1 MNYKIALLPLLVA
14 GMLASCNSDEEMI
27 RTNPDY
33 VEAGY
38 GALTVT
44 LTNPGKGSTKA
55 GEELTD
61 VATAEE
67 KTIKS
72 VAFFVQTG
80 TETVEGEEKI
90 GKFGAYFSTEEP
102 LSANGL
108 QEELAEV
115 AAGSYTAK
123 IRHKSDGWANP
134 KVIVIANYAENG
146 LTDVLKAVQ
155 HWDDLANVQTLA
167 LTANPQTPLLMYATQ
182 NIDSWKRS
190 GGNGGGAADATFEL
204 QRLVSRIDI
213 HNNAFVE
220 ADQNQGFV
228 LTSARLVRSKVKSYL
243 LPENTSIGSVD
254 VATEAFPAANNVV
267 VDNGIQKL
275 DTLYAYENPNG
286 DASKATAVQIDGTYR
301 GGNISKI
308 IALKKADGVGT
319 IGDPIALA
327 RNTRYVININPAPDS
342 TDITWNIQVKEWNE
356 ADTIKVK
363 PVFPVPEL
371 VDVNA
376 NGITNPLSWDEDSK
390 TISTDGTATG
400 TLTFKT
406 VGTTASVYKVAYE
419 YDTKGASIETDL
431 EVTPI
436 VVAGTPVITYAAQVE
451 TPFTINV
458 PKQKDNQRV
467 PMNIY
472 VIIQNGG
479 NTDACD
485 TITIESRPNYAD
497 TELKPVLM
505 KNSTTGKNFFWAPVN
520 VGATDM
526 PTLVSTTEDITTTC
540 GKIFQWGRKVGFAA
554 STDAADA
561 DTTGIGA
568 DLGRPTQADLTNMR
582 KWDGKFIYCSD
593 KNPNTQNNWL
603 LINGAGKDNPAGS
616 EMQADAWYQKLW
628 NSETEDNPVKTA
640 YDPCPAGWR
649 VPTLSEWKAIGA
661 GNRDIV
667 KEWDGA
673 AKLIK
678 IAGVEEGSPLV
689 LPAAG
694 SRHYSSGA
702 SNDRGSYGY
711 YWSASAPSGNIG
723 ASRVYFNNAT
733 LNTSTNPRGYGYSV
747 RCVQE

>member
-14 GMLASCNSDEEMI
+14 GMLASCNSDEEII

-44 LTNPGKGSTKA
+44 LTNPGKSLTKA

-80 TETVEGEEKI
+80 METVDGEEMA

-115 AAGSYTAK
+115 TAGNYTAK
-123 IRHKSDGWANP
+123 IRHQSDGWADP

-146 LTDVLKAVQ
+146 LTETLKNIQ
-155 HWDDLANVQTLA
+155 RWDDLANVRTLA
-167 LTANPQTPLLMYATQ
+167 LAANPQTPLLMYATQ
-182 NIDSWKRS
+182 KIGAWERN
-190 GGNGGGAADATFEL
+190 GGNGGGTAEATFEL
-204 QRLVSRIDI
+204 ERLVSRIDI
-213 HNNAFVE
+213 HNNAYVDGDE
-220 ADQNQGFV
+220 SKGFV
-228 LTSARLVRSKVKSYL
+228 LTSARLVRSKLHSYL
-243 LPENTSIGSVD
+243 LPENASIGSVD
-254 VATEAFPAANNVV
+254 VATEAFPTSGNVV

-275 DTLYAYENPNG
+275 DTLYAYENPN
-286 DASKATAVQIDGTYR
+286 DEASKATAVQIDGTYR

-342 TDITWNIQVKEWNE
+342 TDIVWNIQVKEWAE
-356 ADTIKVK
+356 SDTIKVK
-363 PVFPVPEL
+363 PVFPVPAIEG
-371 VDVNA
+371 VDA
-376 NGITNPLSWDEDSK
+376 SGITGSLSWDAASK
-390 TISTDGTATG
+390 TISTDGSATG
-400 TLTFKT
+400 TLSFHTE
-406 VGTTASVYKVAYE
+406 GTTASVYKVAYE

-431 EVTPI
+431 VATPI
-436 VVAGTPVITYAAQVE
+436 VEAGTPVITYAAKVV

-479 NTDACD
+479 NEEACD
-485 TITIESRPNYAD
+485 TITIESRPNYFG

-520 VGATDM
+520 VGATSM
-526 PTLVSTTEDITTTC
+526 PTSVASTGDITETC
-540 GKIFQWGRKVGFAA
+540 GKIFQWGRQYGFPA
-554 STDAADA
+554 SDAAV
-561 DTTGIGA
+561 DTVGIGT
-568 DLGRPTQADLTNMR
+568 DLGRPTKDDLADMS
-582 KWDGKFIYCSD
+582 KWNGKFIYRSD
-593 KNPNTQNNWL
+593 KNPNTQYNWL
-603 LINGAGKDNPAGS
+603 LINGVGQDNPAGS
-616 EMQADAWYQKLW
+616 GMVADGWYQKLW
-628 NSETEDNPVKTA
+628 NTGAEDTPVKSA

-661 GNRDIV
+661 GGQIADS
-667 KEWDGA
+667 WDGT
-673 AKLIK
+673 AKLMK
-678 IAGVEEGSPLV
+678 IPGVDGSALV

-694 SRHYSSGA
+694 GRNRSSGA
-702 SNDRGSYGY
+702 SYFQGSFGY
-711 YWSASAPSGNIG
+711 YWSSSPSGAF
-723 ASRVYFNNAT
+723 ASSVNFNSAS
-733 LNTSTNPRGYGYSV
+733 LSTNTGSRASGYSV

>member
-14 GMLASCNSDEEMI
+14 GMLASCNSDEEII

-44 LTNPGKGSTKA
+44 LTNPGKSLTKA

-80 TETVEGEEKI
+80 METVDGEEMA

-115 AAGSYTAK
+115 TAGNYTAK
-123 IRHKSDGWANP
+123 IRHQSDGWADP

-146 LTDVLKAVQ
+146 LTETLKNIQ
-155 HWDDLANVQTLA
+155 RWDDLANVRTLA
-167 LTANPQTPLLMYATQ
+167 LAANPQTPLLMYATQ
-182 NIDSWKRS
+182 KIGAWERN
-190 GGNGGGAADATFEL
+190 GGNGGGTAEATFEL
-204 QRLVSRIDI
+204 ERLVSRIDI
-213 HNNAFVE
+213 HNNAYVDGDE
-220 ADQNQGFV
+220 SKGFV
-228 LTSARLVRSKVKSYL
+228 LTSARLVRSKLHSYL
-243 LPENTSIGSVD
+243 LPENASIGSVD
-254 VATEAFPAANNVV
+254 VATEAFPTSGNVV

-275 DTLYAYENPNG
+275 DTLYAYENPN
-286 DASKATAVQIDGTYR
+286 DEASKATAVQIDGTYR

-342 TDITWNIQVKEWNE
+342 TDIVWNIQVKEWAE
-356 ADTIKVK
+356 SDTIKVK
-363 PVFPVPEL
+363 PVFPVPAIEG
-371 VDVNA
+371 VDA
-376 NGITNPLSWDEDSK
+376 SGITGSLSWDAASK
-390 TISTDGTATG
+390 TISTDGSATG
-400 TLTFKT
+400 TLSFHTE
-406 VGTTASVYKVAYE
+406 GTTASVYKVAYE

-431 EVTPI
+431 VATPI
-436 VVAGTPVITYAAQVE
+436 VEAGTPVITYAAKVV

-479 NTDACD
+479 NEEACD
-485 TITIESRPNYAD
+485 TITIESRPNYFG

-520 VGATDM
+520 VGATSM
-526 PTLVSTTEDITTTC
+526 PTSVASTGDITETC
-540 GKIFQWGRKVGFAA
+540 GKIFQWGRQYGFPA
-554 STDAADA
+554 SDAAV
-561 DTTGIGA
+561 DTVGIGT
-568 DLGRPTQADLTNMR
+568 DLGRPTKDDLADMS
-582 KWDGKFIYCSD
+582 KWNGKFIYRSD
-593 KNPNTQNNWL
+593 KNPNTQYNWL
-603 LINGAGKDNPAGS
+603 LINGVGQDNPAGS
-616 EMQADAWYQKLW
+616 GMVADGWYQKLW
-628 NSETEDNPVKTA
+628 NTGAEDTPVKSA

-661 GNRDIV
+661 GGQIADS
-667 KEWDGA
+667 WDGT
-673 AKLIK
+673 AKLMK
-678 IAGVEEGSPLV
+678 IPGVDGSALV

-694 SRHYSSGA
+694 YRSSAAGA
-702 SNDRGSYGY
+702 SLNQGSDGN
-711 YWSASAPSGNIG
+711 YWSSSVPSGNTN
-723 ASRVYFNNAT
+723 ASGVYFFGAT
-733 LNTSTNPRGYGYSV
+733 LTTNASYRANGYSV

>member
-14 GMLASCNSDEEMI
+14 GMLASCNSDEEII

-44 LTNPGKGSTKA
+44 LTNPGKSLTKA

-80 TETVEGEEKI
+80 METVDGEEMA

-115 AAGSYTAK
+115 TAGNYTAK
-123 IRHKSDGWANP
+123 IRHQSDGWADP

-146 LTDVLKAVQ
+146 LTETLKNIQ
-155 HWDDLANVQTLA
+155 RWDDLANVRTLA
-167 LTANPQTPLLMYATQ
+167 LAANPQTPLLMYATQ
-182 NIDSWKRS
+182 KIGAWERN
-190 GGNGGGAADATFEL
+190 GGNGGGTAEATFEL
-204 QRLVSRIDI
+204 ERLVSRIDI
-213 HNNAFVE
+213 HNNAYVDGDE
-220 ADQNQGFV
+220 SKGFV
-228 LTSARLVRSKVKSYL
+228 LTSARLVRSKLHSYL
-243 LPENTSIGSVD
+243 LPENASIGSVD
-254 VATEAFPAANNVV
+254 VATEAFPTSGNVV

-275 DTLYAYENPNG
+275 DTLYAYENPN
-286 DASKATAVQIDGTYR
+286 DEASKATAVQIDGTYR

-342 TDITWNIQVKEWNE
+342 TDIVWNIQVKEWAE
-356 ADTIKVK
+356 SDTIKVK
-363 PVFPVPEL
+363 PVFPVPAIEG
-371 VDVNA
+371 VDA
-376 NGITNPLSWDEDSK
+376 SGITGSLSWDAASK
-390 TISTDGTATG
+390 TISTDGSATG
-400 TLTFKT
+400 TLSFHTE
-406 VGTTASVYKVAYE
+406 GTTASVYKVAYE

-431 EVTPI
+431 VATPI
-436 VVAGTPVITYAAQVE
+436 VEAGTPVITYAAKVV

-479 NTDACD
+479 NEEACD
-485 TITIESRPNYAD
+485 TITIESRPNYFG

-520 VGATDM
+520 VGATSM
-526 PTLVSTTEDITTTC
+526 PTSVASTGDITETC
-540 GKIFQWGRKVGFAA
+540 GKIFQWGRQYGFPA
-554 STDAADA
+554 SDAAV
-561 DTTGIGA
+561 DTVGIGT
-568 DLGRPTQADLTNMR
+568 DLGRPTKDDLADMS
-582 KWDGKFIYCSD
+582 KWNGKFIYRSD
-593 KNPNTQNNWL
+593 KNPNTQYNWL
-603 LINGAGKDNPAGS
+603 LINGVGQDNPAGS
-616 EMQADAWYQKLW
+616 GMVADGWYQKLW
-628 NSETEDNPVKTA
+628 NTGAEDTPVKSA

-661 GNRDIV
+661 GGQIADS
-667 KEWDGA
+667 WDGT
-673 AKLIK
+673 AKLMK
-678 IAGVEEGSPLV
+678 IPGVDGSALV

-694 SRHYSSGA
+694 SRVSAAGASSGQ
-702 SNDRGSYGY
+702 GSSGN
-711 YWSASAPSGNIG
+711 YWSSSVPSGNTYAG
-723 ASRVYFNNAT
+723 AVYFTGAT
-733 LNTSTNPRGYGYSV
+733 LNTNTFSRASGYSV

>member
-14 GMLASCNSDEEMI
+14 GMLASCNSDEEII

-44 LTNPGKGSTKA
+44 LTNPGKSLTKA

-67 KTIKS
+67 MTIKS

-80 TETVEGEEKI
+80 METVDGEEMA

-115 AAGSYTAK
+115 STGNYTAK
-123 IRHKSDGWANP
+123 IRHQSDGWADP

-146 LTDVLKAVQ
+146 LTETLKNIQ
-155 HWDDLANVQTLA
+155 RWDDLANVRTLA
-167 LTANPQTPLLMYATQ
+167 LAANPQTPLLMYATQ
-182 NIDSWKRS
+182 NIEAWKRS
-190 GGNGGGAADATFEL
+190 GGSGGGTAETTFEL
-204 QRLVSRIDI
+204 ERLVSRIDI
-213 HNNAFVE
+213 HNNAYVDGDE
-220 ADQNQGFV
+220 SKGFV
-228 LTSARLVRSKVKSYL
+228 LTSARLVRSKLHSYL
-243 LPENTSIGSVD
+243 LPKNASIGSVD
-254 VATEAFPAANNVV
+254 VATEAFPTSGNVV

-275 DTLYAYENPNG
+275 DTLYAYENPN
-286 DASKATAVQIDGTYR
+286 DEASKATAVQIDGTYR

-319 IGDPIALA
+319 TGDPIALA

-342 TDITWNIQVKEWNE
+342 TDIVWNIQVKEWAE
-356 ADTIKVK
+356 SDTIKVK
-363 PVFPVPEL
+363 PVFPVPAIEG
-371 VDVNA
+371 VDA
-376 NGITNPLSWDEDSK
+376 SGITGSLSWDEESK
-390 TISTDGTATG
+390 TISTDGSATG
-400 TLTFKT
+400 TLSFHTE
-406 VGTTASVYKVAYE
+406 GTTASVYKVTYE

-431 EVTPI
+431 VATPI
-436 VVAGTPVITYAAQVE
+436 VEAGTPVITYAAKVV

-479 NTDACD
+479 NEEACD
-485 TITIESRPNYAD
+485 TITIESRPNYFG

-520 VGATDM
+520 VGATSM
-526 PTLVSTTEDITTTC
+526 PTSVASTGDITETC
-540 GKIFQWGRKVGFAA
+540 GKIFQWGRQYGFPA
-554 STDAADA
+554 SDAAV
-561 DTTGIGA
+561 DTVGIGT
-568 DLGRPTQADLTNMR
+568 DLGRPTKDDLADMS
-582 KWDGKFIYCSD
+582 KWDGKFIYRSD
-593 KNPNTQNNWL
+593 KNPNTQYNWL
-603 LINGAGKDNPAGS
+603 LINGVGQDNPAGS
-616 EMQADAWYQKLW
+616 GMVADGWYQKLW
-628 NSETEDNPVKTA
+628 NTGAEDTPVKSA

-661 GNRDIV
+661 GGQIADS
-667 KEWDGA
+667 WDGT
-673 AKLIK
+673 AKLMK
-678 IAGVEEGSPLV
+678 IPGVDGSALV

-694 SRHYSSGA
+694 SRGSATGA
-702 SNDRGSYGY
+702 SYGQGSYGY
-711 YWSASAPSGNIG
+711 YWSSSVPSGSTS
-723 ASRVYFNNAT
+723 ASYVSFNGAT
-733 LNTSTNPRGYGYSV
+733 LSTSTNYRAGGYSV